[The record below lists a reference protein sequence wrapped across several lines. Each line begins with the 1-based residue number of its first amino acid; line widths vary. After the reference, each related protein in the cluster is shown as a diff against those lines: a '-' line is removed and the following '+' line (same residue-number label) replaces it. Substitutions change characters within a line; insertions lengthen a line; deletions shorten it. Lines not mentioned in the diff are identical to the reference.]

1 MSSKL
6 SSLLVQDGVV
16 SVKRMEEA
24 FQRQVIFG
32 GSLDTILL
40 EMSAV
45 DEVTL
50 LRYLQ
55 AVSGLPPADL
65 TGIDLERVR
74 TETQIFP
81 QKFAEKFLI
90 VPLGMQGSTL
100 TVLVADPLDR
110 GRLDELGF
118 MLGVSVIPLIG
129 TEFRLHHLLERLY
142 GVKMPLR
149 FAGLIKR
156 LGPPPVLGGPPTA
169 AAGPV
174 EVPPAAV
181 PEPVAEVPP
190 AAGPAPSGPAPLE
203 DEGEWDDPY
212 AGASPATTLVGVP
225 RQTMPRFEH
234 PAPDAPQPA
243 TSPED
248 GAPQDTWAQAPS
260 TPDPGPADPIGAKQT
275 ALGMPVMDP
284 LALAQ
289 EAAAIQAAFDA
300 QQATAQA
307 AFDAQQ
313 AAAAQAAFD
322 AQQAAFDAQQAAAAQ
337 QAAFDAQQAAAQAAF
352 DAQQAAAA
360 QAAFDAQQAAPDSRD
375 DWPFDPAPIGFD
387 EAVERLGTTQSRDE
401 IFEVF
406 VRAICGHFEYT
417 SVFAVFGDQAVGKIS
432 VVRGVPD
439 ASRIAQISIP
449 LTLPSLFRATLES
462 KGYYFGP
469 VYDEGINF
477 GLLAELDRP
486 VPATAFILPVLI
498 RNRVVCFLYADN
510 GLRPVDPSTA
520 ESLVFLSFQISQSFQ
535 RLILQAKRDKYAP
548 ASGSGDT
555 ASKLRPEV
563 ELPLPR
569 APRRESGTWQRPTAG
584 GDTATRATEWATAS
598 TEPAPPPPPPPPV
611 VVAEAPPPPPPAPP
625 LPRPTPPAPAVQPAF
640 PEIPRELA
648 PEYRMTVSS
657 RLPAEPATPVE
668 PVAEAPATSGRS
680 ITSIGYYSLTE
691 STLKEDVK
699 PTAAIEPAPAA
710 RRAYE
715 NVVKGELNTPSRS
728 DPSPAST
735 AQAQPATVRSEDV
748 WSLIDDLERQDES
761 SDLAAAALQRLG
773 DPALRLVAY
782 RFPGKLSHD
791 RIGPQGELPAPSA
804 HGPLVHFL
812 VRVGAPAVPYLV
824 ELLGSEN
831 PEVRY
836 YASFIFAELHAPQA
850 LAYLLERLFDSAP
863 PVRRVTI
870 EVLKVYREVPELR
883 PVLEHLRA
891 ELVSPIPFRRR
902 CAAEVLGALRDVE
915 GVPRL
920 IELTGDRD
928 LEVSETA
935 QRALLLITKQ
945 AFGDSRRRWRA
956 WWERSLDNHR
966 IVWLIEAL
974 GHKESECRFLAA
986 QELHQ
991 LTGET
996 LGYRFDQDK
1005 RDRDEAVSRWERW
1018 WETRGRVRF
1027 TGR

>member
-1 MSSKL
+1 
-6 SSLLVQDGVV
+6 
-16 SVKRMEEA
+16 
-24 FQRQVIFG
+24 
-32 GSLDTILL
+32 
-40 EMSAV
+40 
-45 DEVTL
+45 
-50 LRYLQ
+50 
-55 AVSGLPPADL
+55 
-65 TGIDLERVR
+65 
-74 TETQIFP
+74 
-81 QKFAEKFLI
+81 
-90 VPLGMQGSTL
+90 
-100 TVLVADPLDR
+100 
-110 GRLDELGF
+110 
-118 MLGVSVIPLIG
+118 
-129 TEFRLHHLLERLY
+129 
-142 GVKMPLR
+142 
-149 FAGLIKR
+149 
-156 LGPPPVLGGPPTA
+156 
-169 AAGPV
+169 
-174 EVPPAAV
+174 
-181 PEPVAEVPP
+181 
-190 AAGPAPSGPAPLE
+190 
-203 DEGEWDDPY
+203 
-212 AGASPATTLVGVP
+212 
-225 RQTMPRFEH
+225 
-234 PAPDAPQPA
+234 
-243 TSPED
+243 
-248 GAPQDTWAQAPS
+248 
-260 TPDPGPADPIGAKQT
+260 
-275 ALGMPVMDP
+275 
-284 LALAQ
+284 
-289 EAAAIQAAFDA
+289 
-300 QQATAQA
+300 
-307 AFDAQQ
+307 
-313 AAAAQAAFD
+313 
-322 AQQAAFDAQQAAAAQ
+322 
-337 QAAFDAQQAAAQAAF
+337 
-352 DAQQAAAA
+352 
-360 QAAFDAQQAAPDSRD
+360 
-375 DWPFDPAPIGFD
+375 
-387 EAVERLGTTQSRDE
+387 
-401 IFEVF
+401 
-406 VRAICGHFEYT
+406 
-417 SVFAVFGDQAVGKIS
+417 
-432 VVRGVPD
+432 
-439 ASRIAQISIP
+439 
-449 LTLPSLFRATLES
+449 
-462 KGYYFGP
+462 
-469 VYDEGINF
+469 
-477 GLLAELDRP
+477 
-486 VPATAFILPVLI
+486 
-498 RNRVVCFLYADN
+498 
-510 GLRPVDPSTA
+510 
-520 ESLVFLSFQISQSFQ
+520 
-535 RLILQAKRDKYAP
+535 
-548 ASGSGDT
+548 
-555 ASKLRPEV
+555 
-563 ELPLPR
+563 
-569 APRRESGTWQRPTAG
+569 
-584 GDTATRATEWATAS
+584 
-598 TEPAPPPPPPPPV
+598 
-611 VVAEAPPPPPPAPP
+611 
-625 LPRPTPPAPAVQPAF
+625 
-640 PEIPRELA
+640 
-648 PEYRMTVSS
+648 MTVSS